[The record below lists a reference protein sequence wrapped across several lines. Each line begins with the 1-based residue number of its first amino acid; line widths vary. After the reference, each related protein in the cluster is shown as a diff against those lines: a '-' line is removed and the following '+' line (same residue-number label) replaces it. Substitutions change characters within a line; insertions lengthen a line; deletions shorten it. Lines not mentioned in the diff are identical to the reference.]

1 MVERLTTNQEAAGS
15 SPAKDAFL
23 DFIIK
28 YTFIKNFIAII
39 KKLIWFLK
47 LNNLFLKENQFNL

>member
-39 KKLIWFLK
+39 KKLILFLK
-47 LNNLFLKENQFNL
+47 LNNLFLNE